1 MSVERCQFFAQDSR
15 VMDEQPHQTWREI
28 FFARF
33 WLRRH
38 AHLVLLIWAVIYLPA
53 LGSLEIRGEEGRRI
67 LPGVTMNET
76 GNYLVPRVG
85 GKFYFR
91 KPPLINWITATS
103 FKLTGVR
110 SEWTARLPSAL
121 AILAV
126 ALALIRLGAKSLSST
141 GSLLAAIVWLANAGN
156 IEKGRLIEIE
166 ALYVSL
172 TALAFVFWIAAYR
185 SGKSGLRLWFMP
197 AVFLGLGMLAK
208 GPLPHLLFFYGP
220 VIALLWCEGNLSL
233 LIRREHGIAL
243 IIMFGIFVAWALP
256 ALLFSDSENVM
267 SIWTRQFSGRIS
279 GEEFQF
285 HSWIMNIPRSLV
297 YFLPWLP
304 LAFLRFG
311 RESST
316 ESSPASIAAA
326 SAENEERQMPA
337 SRESQNCIASAD
349 QLWRR
354 NRALLVGIAI
364 PFAVVNLMPGA
375 LPRFVMPS
383 LGPAAWWFGE
393 LLSQENL
400 YWPRWLGGK
409 NFSAH
414 LRNRIFLIVTTLVC
428 VGMLAYATLIVPR
441 LYHREKIKTHA
452 RQINAIV
459 PANVPL
465 YAVDP
470 DYQPYLFYVNAPVRY
485 VGSIDELPPDTKFFL
500 VQPENEHEAETT
512 THWTPARTQ
521 LVLRIVDYRKNEM
534 VLFSVQSR

>member
-1 MSVERCQFFAQDSR
+1 MFGNLRSTFVAMEESKR
-15 VMDEQPHQTWREI
+15 PKPWREI
-28 FFARF
+28 FLARF
-33 WLRRH
+33 WLRRR

-67 LPGVTMNET
+67 LPGVTMNES

-91 KPPLINWITATS
+91 KPPLINWITAAS
-103 FKLTGVR
+103 FKVTGLR

-121 AILAV
+121 AVLAV
-126 ALALIRLGAKSLSST
+126 ALAFVRLGAKPLGTT
-141 GSLLAAIVWLANAGN
+141 GSLLAAIVWLTNFGN

-172 TALAFVFWIAAYR
+172 TALAFIFWVATYR
-185 SGKSGLRLWFMP
+185 LGKSGLRLWLVP
-197 AVFLGLGMLAK
+197 ACFLGLGMLAK
-208 GPLPHLLFFYGP
+208 GPLPHLLFFYAP
-220 VIALLWCEGNLSL
+220 VIALLWCEGNVSILF
-233 LIRREHGIAL
+233 RRTHGAAL
-243 IIMFGIFVAWALP
+243 IIMFGIFVSWALP
-256 ALLFSDSENVM
+256 ALLLANSVDVVGV
-267 SIWTRQFSGRIS
+267 WTRQFSGRMS
-279 GEEFQF
+279 GEEFQLR
-285 HSWIMNIPRSLV
+285 SWIMNIPRSLV

-304 LAFLRFG
+304 LGFVQF
-311 RESST
+311 
-316 ESSPASIAAA
+316 
-326 SAENEERQMPA
+326 
-337 SRESQNCIASAD
+337 D
-349 QLWRR
+349 QPRPVWRR
-354 NRALLVGIAI
+354 NRALLVGVAI
-364 PFAVVNLMPGA
+364 PFVVVDLMPGA
-375 LPRFVMPS
+375 LPRFVMAS

-400 YWPRWLGGK
+400 QWPGWLGRK
-409 NFSAH
+409 NFSAR
-414 LRNRIFLIVTTLVC
+414 LRNRTFLIITAIVC
-428 VGMLAYATLIVPR
+428 LGMLAYATLIVPH

-485 VGSIDELPPDTKFFL
+485 VSSINELPSDTKFFL

-512 THWTPARTQ
+512 KHWAPARAQ

-534 VLFSVQSR
+534 VLFSVQSP

>member
-1 MSVERCQFFAQDSR
+1 MSVERCRFSAQDSG
-15 VMDEQPHQTWREI
+15 VMDEQPRRTWREI
-28 FFARF
+28 FLARF

-67 LPGVTMNET
+67 LPGVTMNES

-91 KPPLINWITATS
+91 KPPLINWITAAS

-126 ALALIRLGAKSLSST
+126 ALALVRLGAKALGST

-172 TALAFVFWIAAYR
+172 TALAFVSWIAAYR

-197 AVFLGLGMLAK
+197 AIFLGLGMLAK
-208 GPLPHLLFFYGP
+208 GPLPHLLFFYAP
-220 VIALLWCEGNLSL
+220 VIALLWCESNLSL
-233 LIRREHGIAL
+233 LFRREHGIAL
-243 IIMFGIFVAWALP
+243 IIMFGIFAAWALP
-256 ALLFSDSENVM
+256 ALLFSDSENVVN
-267 SIWTRQFSGRIS
+267 IWTRQFSGRMS

-285 HSWIMNIPRSLV
+285 RSWIMNIPRSLI

-311 RESST
+311 RDPSSQ
-316 ESSPASIAAA
+316 SSQAGVPPA
-326 SAENEERQMPA
+326 PD
-337 SRESQNCIASAD
+337 D

-354 NRALLVGIAI
+354 NRAFLAGIVI

-409 NFSAH
+409 RFSAQ
-414 LRNRIFLIVTTLVC
+414 LRNRIFLIVTAVVC
-428 VGMLAYATLIVPR
+428 VGMLAYATVIVPR

-485 VGSIDELPPDTKFFL
+485 VGSIEELPSDTKFFL

-512 THWTPARTQ
+512 THWAPARTQ

>member
-1 MSVERCQFFAQDSR
+1 M
-15 VMDEQPHQTWREI
+15 EQPTSPRTWREI
-28 FFARF
+28 FLARF

-38 AHLVLLIWAVIYLPA
+38 AHLVLLIWGAIYLPA

-67 LPGVTMNET
+67 LPGVTMNES

-91 KPPLINWITATS
+91 KPPLINWITAAS

-126 ALALIRLGAKSLSST
+126 ALALVRLGAKSLGAT
-141 GSLLAAIVWLANAGN
+141 GALLAAIVWLTNFGN

-185 SGKSGLRLWFMP
+185 SGKSGLRLWLIP

-208 GPLPHLLFFYGP
+208 GPLPHLLFFYIP
-220 VIALLWCEGNLSL
+220 VIALLWCESNLSL
-233 LIRREHGIAL
+233 LVRREHGVAL
-243 IIMFGIFVAWALP
+243 IIMFGIFAAWALP
-256 ALLFSDSENVM
+256 ALLFANPGNVVGV
-267 SIWTRQFSGRIS
+267 WTRQFSGRMS

-285 HSWIMNIPRSLV
+285 RSWIMNIPRSLV

-304 LAFLRFG
+304 LAFLQIGRQPIG
-311 RESST
+311 SARGEARPPSLPRRESADR
-316 ESSPASIAAA
+316 EG
-326 SAENEERQMPA
+326 ERP
-337 SRESQNCIASAD
+337 RGPRC
-349 QLWRR
+349 
-354 NRALLVGIAI
+354 NRALLAGIAI
-364 PFAVVNLMPGA
+364 PFAIVNLMPGA

-383 LGPAAWWFGE
+383 LAPAAWWFGE
-393 LLSQENL
+393 LLSQESL
-400 YWPRWLGGK
+400 HWPRWLGGK

-414 LRNRIFLIVTTLVC
+414 LRNRIFVIVTAVVC
-428 VGMLAYATLIVPR
+428 VSMLAYATLIVPR

-459 PANVPL
+459 PASVPL

-485 VGSIDELPPDTKFFL
+485 VSSINELPPDTKFFL
-500 VQPENEHEAETT
+500 VQPENEEEAARTN
-512 THWTPARTQ
+512 HWAPARTQ
-521 LVLRIVDYRKNEM
+521 LVLRIIDYRKNEM
-534 VLFSVQSR
+534 ILFAVQSR